1 MKNKISNGM
10 KSIKRIYFSLIAIM
24 LFLPF
29 NSASADVFFGRDGSS
44 GTLQNPLKS
53 EYTSIPDFLAAL
65 LDIVITIAI
74 PIIVIMIIYSGFL
87 FVKAQGK
94 PEELV
99 TARKALMWT
108 IIGAAIILGASLLS
122 YAISGTVEEIRRDV
136 VQSAY
141 VVELT

>member
-1 MKNKISNGM
+1 M
-10 KSIKRIYFSLIAIM
+10 KSIKRIYFSLMAIM
-24 LFLPF
+24 LFSPF
-29 NSASADVFFGRDGSS
+29 GVVFAQGLRIKGSS
-44 GTLQNPLKS
+44 SSGGSGQLQNPLKP

-122 YAISGTVEEIRRDV
+122 YAISGTVDEIRRDV